1 MEFIFRSGALA
12 FGAGLGQPLRVLTHL
27 DHVIVAVRD
36 LAAAS
41 GSFAALLGRGPSW
54 RGEHP
59 GLGTANALFR
69 LSNTYVELL
78 APAGSGAFGDA
89 LRARLDAEGEG
100 LLGLAFRTADAAV
113 CCETLRARGVDA
125 GPPQPGSGRDLD
137 SGAIRRWS
145 RVLLPASDTRG
156 LLLFA
161 IEHEAPGDGLCLAP
175 LQAPE
180 AASVYGLDHVVVA
193 SGDIDANR
201 RLYGETLGLRLALDR
216 VFEER
221 HLRLLFFRVGG
232 VTVEIAHRLDAPA
245 DGRDRF
251 MGLSLQVPD
260 ADAAKARL
268 AGAGFDVSPVRAGMK
283 PGTRV
288 CSVRGR
294 PLGVDTLLIEP
305 VRRPA

>member
-1 MEFIFRSGALA
+1 M
-12 FGAGLGQPLRVLTHL
+12 LTHL
-27 DHVIVAVRD
+27 DHVIVAVHD
-36 LAAAS
+36 LSTAGAA
-41 GSFAALLGRGPSW
+41 FAALLGRGPSW
-54 RGEHP
+54 RGEHS

-78 APAGSGAFGDA
+78 APAGSGDFGDA

-125 GPPQPGSGRDLD
+125 GLPQPGSGRDID
-137 SGAIRRWS
+137 SGAVRRWR

-156 LLLFA
+156 LLLFT
-161 IEHEAPGDGLCLAP
+161 IEHEGPGDGLSLAP

-193 SGDIDANR
+193 SGDLDATR

-221 HLRLLFFRVGG
+221 RLRLLFFRVGG
-232 VTVEIAHRLDAPA
+232 VTVEVAQPLGVAG
-245 DGRDRF
+245 DGRDLF
-251 MGLSLQVPD
+251 MGLSYQVPD

-268 AGAGFDVSPVRAGMK
+268 AAAGFDVSEVRAGMK

-305 VRRPA
+305 AARREAAVR